1 MKYRM
6 PFIFKLWKNS
16 FPLHLKAIFYLVPV
30 IILLYSIL
38 LNALLPVLSQYL
50 FLKNSDYAQEII
62 FDSVSSEAFRQT
74 ENPYMFSFAEMAI
87 ITEVGF
93 LPRSAWR
100 FISAK
105 RTATGRIL
113 ILPMKIFSPIAG
125 IWKMQRGFCLDT
137 IAPLSWA
144 LRLGIL
150 LR

>member
-74 ENPYMFSFAEMAI
+74 ENPYMFSHAEMAI
-87 ITEVGF
+87 MTQRMTSSFDEV
-93 LPRSAWR
+93 SR
-100 FISAK
+100 FSK
-105 RTATGRIL
+105 ERNTGTRTSTDT
-113 ILPMKIFSPIAG
+113 
-125 IWKMQRGFCLDT
+125 QRD
-137 IAPLSWA
+137 IHA
-144 LRLGIL
+144 
-150 LR
+150 